1 MKILKKCLTC
11 GTDFIASKMSSKYC
25 CRKCERVAQRKR
37 EAEKRKK
44 DSAKLLEY
52 GSSNVPSELET
63 KPFLT
68 PKNLQDLLGVSKAT
82 VYRYFEHGIIKAVR
96 IRQRTLIRRSDVE
109 AFFNEAAPYKKRS
122 NKRKADN
129 EYYTLREIMEKYNIG
144 RKAVWNRCETLG
156 IPKVYEGR
164 NVFWNKKAIDAKF
177 ADLIQEI
184 DLDNYYTIDEV
195 KELYNM
201 SKEGVLSFVCHHK
214 IPRVKRGKNVYYSKI
229 HIDSFKR
236 KGAGPDPDWYTYEEI
251 TEKYGFTK
259 DQIKYTLNHFEIR
272 TEKRGKFTMI
282 FRTDFDKAAKE
293 RLAGAKRVERIDEP
307 DKVVLKPKA
316 KEVVCPPTP
325 AGYYSAE
332 DVATMFKCTVKH
344 VWAITRENKTP
355 KIAMG
360 NFNFYEKQAIDE
372 LYNRKNHYAD
382 ITDWITPK
390 EMQDTY
396 HMTRDATAA
405 FIRRHNIPSKVEY
418 GKTYYSKQH
427 IDVIKT
433 GYFEDRDRYYS
444 VQEAMNKFNLTK
456 DLVFYYASHYKITK
470 VRNGQFVF
478 FRKEEFN
485 RIIKERRDL
494 DPMAMPNIDN

>member
-52 GSSNVPSELET
+52 GNSNVPSELET

-201 SKEGVLSFVCHHK
+201 SKEGVLSFVWHHK

-272 TEKRGKFTMI
+272 TEKR
-282 FRTDFDKAAKE
+282 
-293 RLAGAKRVERIDEP
+293 
-307 DKVVLKPKA
+307 
-316 KEVVCPPTP
+316 
-325 AGYYSAE
+325 
-332 DVATMFKCTVKH
+332 
-344 VWAITRENKTP
+344 
-355 KIAMG
+355 
-360 NFNFYEKQAIDE
+360 
-372 LYNRKNHYAD
+372 
-382 ITDWITPK
+382 
-390 EMQDTY
+390 
-396 HMTRDATAA
+396 
-405 FIRRHNIPSKVEY
+405 
-418 GKTYYSKQH
+418 
-427 IDVIKT
+427 
-433 GYFEDRDRYYS
+433 
-444 VQEAMNKFNLTK
+444 
-456 DLVFYYASHYKITK
+456 
-470 VRNGQFVF
+470 
-478 FRKEEFN
+478 
-485 RIIKERRDL
+485 
-494 DPMAMPNIDN
+494 

>member
-1 MKILKKCLTC
+1 MKILKKCVIC
-11 GTDFIASKMSSKYC
+11 GTDFVASKMSSKYC

-164 NVFWNKKAIDAKF
+164 NVFWNKKQIDAKF

-456 DLVFYYASHYKITK
+456 DLVFYYASHYKIT
-470 VRNGQFVF
+470 R
-478 FRKEEFN
+478 
-485 RIIKERRDL
+485 
-494 DPMAMPNIDN
+494 

>member
-11 GTDFIASKMSSKYC
+11 GTDFVASKISSKYC

-37 EAEKRKK
+37 EAEKREKERENA
-44 DSAKLLEY
+44 SADI
-52 GSSNVPSELET
+52 PSELET
-63 KPFLT
+63 KQFLT
-68 PKNLQDLLGVSKAT
+68 PKDIAKLLDVGLTT
-82 VYRYFEHGIIKAVR
+82 VYRYFYSGMLKAVR
-96 IRQRTLIRRSDVE
+96 VRRHTLVRRSDLEKFFDE
-109 AFFNEAAPYKKRS
+109 AVPYKKTS
-122 NKRKADN
+122 YKKKADN
-129 EYYTLREIMEKYNIG
+129 EYYTLREIMEKYNLG
-144 RKAVWNRCETLG
+144 RKAVWNRCEKLG

-164 NVFWNKKAIDAKF
+164 NTFWNKKAIDSKF
-177 ADLIQEI
+177 ADLIEEI
-184 DLDNYYTIDEV
+184 DLDNYYTIEEV

-214 IPRVKRGKNVYYSKI
+214 IPRVKRGKTVYYSKI

-251 TEKYGFTK
+251 TAKYGFTK

-444 VQEAMNKFNLTK
+444 VQEAMSKFNLTK